1 MRERYVLMQKKILI
15 IDDDTGLCEL
25 LGSYLASEG
34 FDVEAAHD
42 GAQGADQ
49 ALGGNYA
56 LIVLDVMLPTLNG
69 FEVLRR
75 IRQKSQVPVLMLTAR
90 GEEIDR
96 IVGLEMGADDY
107 LPKPFNP
114 RELVARL
121 RAIQRRT
128 LAPPP
133 EEAAGPDILEVGDV
147 TLDLGTRSVGCA
159 GVPVE
164 LTSLEFS
171 VFEALLRLAGTVI
184 SREELTRRALGREFS
199 SLDRSIDVHVSSL
212 RKKLGPAAGG
222 DDRIKSVRGIGYLYG
237 YSAAERNRAT

>member
-1 MRERYVLMQKKILI
+1 MPKKILI

-25 LGSYLASEG
+25 LASYLSSEG
-34 FDVEAAHD
+34 FEVEAAHD
-42 GAQGADQ
+42 GAEGADR
-49 ALGGNYA
+49 ALAGDYS
-56 LIVLDVMLPTLNG
+56 LIVLDVMLPTLG
-69 FEVLRR
+69 GVEVLRR
-75 IRQKSQVPVLMLTAR
+75 IRQCSQVPVLMLTAR

-133 EEAAGPDILEVGDV
+133 AGVAKSDSLEVGDV
-147 TLDLGTRSVGCA
+147 TLDLGTRSVRCA

-171 VFEALLRLAGTVI
+171 VCEALLRLAGTVI
-184 SREELTRRALGREFS
+184 SREELTRQALGREFGS
-199 SLDRSIDVHVSSL
+199 FDRSIDVHVSSL
-212 RKKLGPAAGG
+212 RKKLGPGAGG
-222 DDRIKSVRGIGYLYG
+222 QDRIKSVRGVGYLYG
-237 YSAAERNRAT
+237 YSEAEHNR

>member
-1 MRERYVLMQKKILI
+1 MPKKILI

-25 LGSYLASEG
+25 LVSYLASEG

-42 GAQGADQ
+42 GAEGADR
-49 ALGGNYA
+49 AVGGDYA
-56 LIVLDVMLPTLNG
+56 MIVLDVMLPSLNG

-75 IRQKSQVPVLMLTAR
+75 IRQSSQVPVLMLTAR
-90 GEEIDR
+90 GDEIDR

-121 RAIQRRT
+121 RAIQRRLQAAQPAAEARPDT
-128 LAPPP
+128 LV
-133 EEAAGPDILEVGDV
+133 VGDL
-147 TLDLGTRSVGCA
+147 TLDLGTRSASCA

-171 VFEALLRLAGTVI
+171 VCEALLRLAGTVI
-184 SREELTRRALGREFS
+184 SREDLTRQALGREFS
-199 SLDRSIDVHVSSL
+199 SYDRSIDVHVSSL

-222 DDRIKSVRGIGYLYG
+222 SDRIKSVRGVGYLYG
-237 YSAAERNRAT
+237 YSAAERSRTS